1 MRAGGIDSA
10 TGLATLGHPM
20 AQDRNPSPKGDDRNL
35 VVVDEDFANAD
46 AEDRLWLLWE
56 RHRERIVGTFAAV
69 VLGLLAWFAYSAWSE
84 ARREAAREA
93 FAAAGNDEAALRAFA
108 ADHPGHPLASAALL
122 QVADR
127 LHREGKGTVA
137 AYDAAA
143 ANDPGANRAAQSL
156 RWRARLYAGLL
167 ALDQGAPDAASR
179 LAAVAEATEAPE
191 ALRGPA
197 FLALA
202 RASLAGKD
210 AAGARAWLDKMD
222 RLLGPS
228 HPWREDQRRLI
239 ATEPALR
246 PSAPKAP

>member
-1 MRAGGIDSA
+1 MRAGGIDSG
-10 TGLATLGHPM
+10 TRLASVGNSM

-56 RHRERIVGTFAAV
+56 RHRERIAWTFSSV
-69 VLGLLAWFAYSAWSE
+69 ILGLLAWFAFAAWAD
-84 ARREAAREA
+84 ARREAIREA
-93 FAAAGNDEAALRAFA
+93 FAAAGGDEAALRAFA
-108 ADHPGHPLASAALL
+108 GTHPGHPLATAALL
-122 QVADR
+122 QLADR
-127 LHREGKGTVA
+127 LHREGKGTVE
-137 AYDAAA
+137 AYDAASS
-143 ANDPGANRAAQSL
+143 NEPGPTRAGQAL

-167 ALDQGAPDAASR
+167 ALDQGAPDATAR
-179 LAAVAEATEAPE
+179 LIAVAEAAEAPE

-202 RASLAGKD
+202 RASLAAKD
-210 AAGARAWLDKMD
+210 AAGARSWLDKMD

-239 ATEPALR
+239 ASEPALR
-246 PSAPKAP
+246 PTAPKAP

>member
-1 MRAGGIDSA
+1 
-10 TGLATLGHPM
+10 M
-20 AQDRNPSPKGDDRNL
+20 AQDRNPTPKGDDRNL
-35 VVVDEDFANAD
+35 VVVDEDFAHAD

-69 VLGLLAWFAYSAWSE
+69 VVGLLAWFAFAAWSE
-84 ARREAAREA
+84 ARREGIREA

-108 ADHPGHPLASAALL
+108 ASHPGHPLATAALL
-122 QVADR
+122 QLADR
-127 LHREGKGTVA
+127 GQREGKGTVA

-143 ANDPGANRAAQSL
+143 ANEPGDTRAGQAL

-167 ALDQGAPDAASR
+167 ALDQGAPDAAAR
-179 LAAVAEATEAPE
+179 LTAVAESTEAPE

-202 RASLAGKD
+202 RAALAAKD

-222 RLLGPS
+222 RLLGPN
-228 HPWREDQRRLI
+228 HPWREEQRRLI

-246 PSAPKAP
+246 PTAPKAP